1 MSVVTIVGDPDKVCA
16 TLDSLISSGAS
27 INIVKKT
34 KNNSTYIVEYST
46 FVPPTEFYLLKEDGS
61 YLLLESGDKIILES

>member
-1 MSVVTIVGDPDKVCA
+1 MSVVTIVGDPDKVSN
-16 TLDSLISSGAS
+16 TLNSLIAGGAT

-46 FVPPTEFYLLKEDGS
+46 FVPPTNFYLLLESGD
-61 YLLLESGDKIILES
+61 YLLLESGDKIILE